1 MMNLEEG
8 VAVVTKQ
15 LRLNMLLNFVEV
27 LFRMHKTISEKDR
40 EFSLTSV

>member
-1 MMNLEEG
+1 MMNLEEV

-27 LFRMHKTISEKDR
+27 LFTVHKTVSEQDR
-40 EFSLTSV
+40 EFRRTSV

>member
-1 MMNLEEG
+1 MMNLKEV

-15 LRLNMLLNFVEV
+15 PRLNMLLNFVEV
-27 LFRMHKTISEKDR
+27 LFTIHKTVSEKDR

>member
-27 LFRMHKTISEKDR
+27 LFTMHKTVSEKDR